1 MARKNSSNLTL
12 IRSRRRQFFRSRT
25 MEADRIQ
32 FPVFEIHTDNVE
44 EIDGILWIDDQVL
57 DDKNM
62 SGETLGARRL
72 ETPMKSIYP
81 LRYMIDDIIGVLKH
95 RGKNFIDSNGYV
107 FTYEKTDTLQI
118 KYHKILRKVK
128 KGVCAVVWLKD
139 CPFAFTEKSPP
150 PPEVTWAGVLYRN
163 DIPWKIYNYSDKK
176 EKDTWRKV

>member
-1 MARKNSSNLTL
+1 
-12 IRSRRRQFFRSRT
+12 
-25 MEADRIQ
+25 
-32 FPVFEIHTDNVE
+32 
-44 EIDGILWIDDQVL
+44 
-57 DDKNM
+57 
-62 SGETLGARRL
+62 
-72 ETPMKSIYP
+72 
-81 LRYMIDDIIGVLKH
+81 MIDDIIGVLKH

-107 FTYEKTDTLQI
+107 FTYEKTETLQI

-163 DIPWKIYNYSDKK
+163 DIPLKIYNYSDKK